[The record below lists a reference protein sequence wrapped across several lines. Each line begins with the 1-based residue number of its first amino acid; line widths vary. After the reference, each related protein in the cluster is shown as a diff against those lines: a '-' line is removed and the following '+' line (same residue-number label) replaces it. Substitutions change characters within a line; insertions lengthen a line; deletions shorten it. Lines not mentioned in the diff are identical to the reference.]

1 LNRNANDAALIKPSN
16 IDHDDVMLMMTMMII
31 INDDDDDS
39 TCESITKTTIL
50 QTMLMIHK
58 DNVLI

>member
-31 INDDDDDS
+31 INDDDDDDVKL
-39 TCESITKTTIL
+39 EL
-50 QTMLMIHK
+50 LEQEEL
-58 DNVLI
+58 

>member
-1 LNRNANDAALIKPSN
+1 LNRNANDAALISPSN

-31 INDDDDDS
+31 INDDDDS
-39 TCESITKTTIL
+39 TCESITETTIL